1 MNEELEA
8 TAEEETPS
16 IPLDK
21 LTATYIKIR
30 DYRQAK
36 ARAFEAEDKQLEEQL
51 NLIQM
56 QMLEICKQ
64 NNASSIRTE
73 HGTIIRQLKSRYWT
87 NDWDSMYSF
96 IKQNNAF
103 GLLEKRLHQTHMK
116 EFLSENPDKLPMGL
130 NVEQE
135 YTIVVRRSS

>member
-1 MNEELEA
+1 MIEELDA
-8 TAEEETPS
+8 TAEEEQPS

-21 LTATYIKIR
+21 LTEIYIKIR
-30 DYRQAK
+30 DTRQAK
-36 ARAFEAEDKQLEEQL
+36 ARAFDAEDKLLEEQM
-51 NLIQM
+51 QM
-56 QMLEICKQ
+56 IEGQMLEICKR

-73 HGTIIRQLKSRYWT
+73 NGTVIRQVKSRYWT

-96 IKQNNAF
+96 IKDNNAF

-130 NVEQE
+130 NVERE
-135 YTIVVRRSS
+135 FTITVRRSS

>member
-1 MNEELEA
+1 MIEELDA
-8 TAEEETPS
+8 AAEEEQPS

-21 LTATYIKIR
+21 LTEIYIKIR
-30 DYRQAK
+30 DTRQAK
-36 ARAFEAEDKQLEEQL
+36 ARAFDVEDKLLEEQM
-51 NLIQM
+51 QM
-56 QMLEICKQ
+56 IEGQMLEICKR

-73 HGTIIRQLKSRYWT
+73 NGTVIRQVKSRYWT

-96 IKQNNAF
+96 IKDNNAF

-130 NVEQE
+130 NVERE
-135 YTIVVRRSS
+135 YTITVRRSS

>member
-1 MNEELEA
+1 MIEELDA
-8 TAEEETPS
+8 TAEEEQPS

-21 LTATYIKIR
+21 LTEIYIKIR
-30 DYRQAK
+30 DTRQAK
-36 ARAFEAEDKQLEEQL
+36 ARAFDAEDKLLEEQM
-51 NLIQM
+51 QM
-56 QMLEICKQ
+56 IEGQMLEICKR

-73 HGTIIRQLKSRYWT
+73 NGTVIRQVKSRYWT

-96 IKQNNAF
+96 IKDNNAF

-130 NVEQE
+130 NVERE
-135 YTIVVRRSS
+135 YTITVRRSS